1 MELEFKKFGINGEGI
16 AYYGKKTVFCPGVL
30 PGETAEVRITEENP
44 SFLRAEPVRII
55 KTSPKRR
62 RSRLSAEER
71 CEGCSLALLSYPE
84 QLRVKKQLLA
94 ETLWKYGHVRSHFIR
109 DVHASPHRSHYRTA
123 CKLPVHDFHGQ
134 LVNGMY
140 EPGTNHFQV
149 IKEFGTHTPALEK
162 ERVRTLEIL
171 NRHHMKSF
179 DNNGGHGIRY
189 LVIRTLQDQTQ
200 ITLVTGKDALPDAM
214 IRELCGDDDQ
224 RAVFQSINDRK
235 KSNAVFGTPAKL
247 LGGPASLCA
256 VIENVRIRLAPE
268 AFFQLNTELAA
279 ELYRTAIAKVDPCG
293 RLVEAYCGAGAM
305 SLLAADK
312 AGEVIGIENV
322 REAVVNATEN
332 ARLNK
337 VDNARFLCA
346 DAAEGLQRL
355 NREKPVDTLLVDPP
369 RSGLDDAMI
378 EAIMTSD
385 IRKIIYVS
393 CNPATLGKNLRI
405 LKQRY
410 QVRTVIPF
418 DMFPQTPHI
427 ESITVLERA

>member
-1 MELEFKKFGINGEGI
+1 
-16 AYYGKKTVFCPGVL
+16 
-30 PGETAEVRITEENP
+30 
-44 SFLRAEPVRII
+44 
-55 KTSPKRR
+55 
-62 RSRLSAEER
+62 
-71 CEGCSLALLSYPE
+71 
-84 QLRVKKQLLA
+84 
-94 ETLWKYGHVRSHFIR
+94 
-109 DVHASPHRSHYRTA
+109 
-123 CKLPVHDFHGQ
+123 
-134 LVNGMY
+134 
-140 EPGTNHFQV
+140 
-149 IKEFGTHTPALEK
+149 
-162 ERVRTLEIL
+162 
-171 NRHHMKSF
+171 
-179 DNNGGHGIRY
+179 
-189 LVIRTLQDQTQ
+189 
-200 ITLVTGKDALPDAM
+200 
-214 IRELCGDDDQ
+214 
-224 RAVFQSINDRK
+224 
-235 KSNAVFGTPAKL
+235 
-247 LGGPASLCA
+247 
-256 VIENVRIRLAPE
+256 
-268 AFFQLNTELAA
+268 
-279 ELYRTAIAKVDPCG
+279 
-293 RLVEAYCGAGAM
+293 M

-369 RSGLDDAMI
+369 RTGLDDAMI
-378 EAIMTSD
+378 EAIMNSD